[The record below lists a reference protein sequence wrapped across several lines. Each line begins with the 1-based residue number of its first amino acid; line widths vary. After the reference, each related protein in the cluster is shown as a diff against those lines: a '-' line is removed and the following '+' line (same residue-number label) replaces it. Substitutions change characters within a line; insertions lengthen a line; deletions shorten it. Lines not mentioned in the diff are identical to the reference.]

1 MWREQHCL
9 LCGLVFLFSPPHPIL
24 SLRSL
29 ADATAI
35 FLLQEIQMT
44 AFSHPFCFPILP
56 TKLAA
61 SSSCP
66 ESRCY
71 STAGR
76 LGLYLYWS
84 VYLLEDFFCKSFHIV
99 STQTST
105 VEISHPNIILIT
117 ISRLLTWASMIKM
130 FLVWTFGPPFV
141 NSGLHLSGHY
151 KEAKL
156 IKYLRE
162 TLV

>member
-1 MWREQHCL
+1 M

-29 ADATAI
+29 TDATAI

-56 TKLAA
+56 TKLAVHQA
-61 SSSCP
+61 VPKADVTPQLGGLDSS
-66 ESRCY
+66 
-71 STAGR
+71 
-76 LGLYLYWS
+76 LYWS

-117 ISRLLTWASMIKM
+117 ISRLLA
-130 FLVWTFGPPFV
+130 
-141 NSGLHLSGHY
+141 
-151 KEAKL
+151 
-156 IKYLRE
+156 
-162 TLV
+162 